1 MLPFYHQPV
10 LVQELLKAL
19 SPLPHRWY
27 VDATLGGGGHTAA
40 ILETLI
46 SLNKGENEEA
56 ENNMNKSLELGP
68 SGIPSFGVIGLDQDL
83 DALTYAKTRLENY
96 SEHLLLAHSNFSN
109 LPEVLQ
115 SLNFKTLEGGI
126 IADLGVSSHQLDD
139 GTRGFSFRQDAPL
152 DMRMNQGPS
161 AGGRSEMVPQIFK
174 TAAQVVNEAD
184 EAHLV
189 YIFSTYGEERF
200 SKTIAR
206 EMVERRKTIPFETTT
221 DLASFV
227 SGIHQRY
234 LGARAFGDKR
244 SDKRSGKKGSKEGGR
259 GSSIHPATQVFQ
271 ALRIE
276 VNQELQHLEKFLENS
291 VSVLSPGARLVII
304 SFHSLE
310 DRLVKRFFQRE
321 SVDCICPGTLP
332 MCQCDHRK
340 TLKII
345 SKKPIEA
352 SPEEVAAN
360 PRARSAKLRVA
371 ERL

>member
-10 LVQELLKAL
+10 LVQELLNAL
-19 SPLPHRWY
+19 SLLPHRWY

-40 ILETLI
+40 ILETLTR
-46 SLNKGENEEA
+46 LNEE
-56 ENNMNKSLELGP
+56 GP
-68 SGIPSFGVIGLDQDL
+68 EMMQNHMKEGLQAKPSYGVIGLDQDL
-83 DALTYAKTRLENY
+83 DALAYARNRLEPY
-96 SEHLLLAHSNFSN
+96 SESLLLEHSNFSN
-109 LPEVLQ
+109 LPEILK
-115 SLNFKTLEGGI
+115 SLNFTTLEGGI

-139 GTRGFSFRQDAPL
+139 GSRGFSFRQDAPL
-152 DMRMNQGPS
+152 DMRMNQGGAS
-161 AGGRSEMVPQIFK
+161 SGVAEVVPHIFK
-174 TAAQVVNEAD
+174 TAAEVVNEAD

-206 EMVERRKTIPFETTT
+206 EMVERRKKKPFETTT

-244 SDKRSGKKGSKEGGR
+244 WDNKSGKKGSKEGGR

-291 VSVLSPGARLVII
+291 VSVLAPGARLVII

-332 MCQCDHRK
+332 MCQCEHRK

-352 SPEEVAAN
+352 SPEEVASN